1 MLNLS
6 GLSNRSL
13 LGKAIRLPLRLVPDW
28 MEVRIVQGPL
38 RGKRWVAGSA
48 NHGCW
53 LGSYEFGKQQEIA
66 ATVRP
71 GMICYDI
78 GANVGFYT
86 LLFSELAGARGVVVA
101 FEPTPRNCRFL
112 RRHVSINGCA
122 NVAVQ
127 ELALGNFDGVTHFD
141 EGVDASQGHLSAT
154 GSLAVRCARI
164 DTLIAAGA
172 IAPPDV
178 MKIDVE
184 GAEAAVLAGAAEVL
198 ARCKPTIFLATH
210 GEQAHSECCRI
221 LSRLGYDAAP
231 LTGSAIEEC
240 DEIVARARILPTDR
254 KCGFDR

>member
-1 MLNLS
+1 MQ
-6 GLSNRSL
+6 
-13 LGKAIRLPLRLVPDW
+13 
-28 MEVRIVQGPL
+28 VRIVQGPL
-38 RGKRWVAGSA
+38 RGKRWVAGSS

-53 LGSYEFGKQQEIA
+53 LGSYEFDKQREIA

-71 GMICYDI
+71 GMTCYDI

-86 LLFSELAGARGVVVA
+86 LLFSELAGARGAVVA

-112 RRHVSINGCA
+112 RRHVSINGCG

-127 ELALGNFDGVTHFD
+127 ELALGNFDGVTRFD
-141 EGVDASQGHLSAT
+141 EGVDTSQGHLSAT

-184 GAEAAVLAGAAEVL
+184 GAEAAVLAGGAEVL

-210 GEQAHSECCRI
+210 GKQVHLECCRF
-221 LSRLGYDAAP
+221 LSALGYRLAP
-231 LTGSAIEEC
+231 IGGAAIETC
-240 DEIVARARILPTDR
+240 DEIVARPSQSQATQ
-254 KCGFDR
+254 